1 MKTDSMRK
9 KCQAIWLKAA
19 AGEDITLNF
28 ANKTDRER
36 AKFTLYD
43 ACRNTADPT
52 ILEAKALVE
61 IRKGKPCSLII
72 SLKSKNQ
79 YHQFLEKELESAIG
93 AAIPGGDQLS
103 PEESLKRFLEKLEE
117 GGEDRPATPYFDRK
131 EE

>member
-1 MKTDSMRK
+1 MKPDSMRK

-19 AGEDITLNF
+19 SGEDVTLNF

-43 ACRNTADPT
+43 ACRNTTDPA

-61 IRKGKPCSLII
+61 VRKGKPCSLII

-79 YHQFLEKELESAIG
+79 YHQNLEKELESAIG
-93 AAIPGGDQLS
+93 AENLNGDQLS

-131 EE
+131 ED